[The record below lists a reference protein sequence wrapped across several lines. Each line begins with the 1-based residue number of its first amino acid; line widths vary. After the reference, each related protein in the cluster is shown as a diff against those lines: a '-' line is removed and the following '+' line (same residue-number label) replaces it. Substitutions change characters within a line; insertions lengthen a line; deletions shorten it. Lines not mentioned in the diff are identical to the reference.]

1 MFLQGIRNRE
11 NEMKPYPYYKVN
23 YYERF
28 CDLVEDLGER
38 YGDAPAVSWFT
49 RKQEEMG
56 VTYRQLREDVRNL
69 QEKLVDLGLAGKHIA
84 IVGENSYQW
93 ILACLAIN
101 YCGSVAVF
109 IDTEQS
115 DETIIQ
121 MLKKA
126 DTDVVFYSLP
136 YEDICRQ
143 YAGGEKSMFLLSGGK
158 GDVLNIDALIED
170 GKRIRACGGA
180 DKTKAREVSGED
192 VGIIVF
198 TSGTT
203 SMSKAVMHKQSAV
216 LTNASDTMAHIKNGP
231 VIFTSLPFYHTYGWT
246 CSVLDSLIVGA
257 HMYINGNLRTVFRD
271 LQLSKADTLYT
282 VPLMLEMIRNKFWLD
297 ADQHGKTE
305 EYKKQLA
312 RKKFLL
318 SMGIKRKTK
327 KMEEIREKCLHSVKL
342 VLCGGA
348 KPGVE
353 IMEEFSLMGVTVLQ
367 GYGIT
372 ECAPLVSANRN
383 NANRFESAG
392 LVAAHTEVKIED
404 GEILVRGK
412 NVMKGY
418 YKEPELTAQ
427 VMKDGWFCT
436 GDLGEFDK
444 DGFLYI
450 TGRKKNLIVFKSGKK
465 VSPEKLEEMIK
476 QIPLVQ
482 DVMVY
487 GAESGM
493 MADDVQVAASIYPD
507 KVKTEGMTN
516 YDILEALQREIDV
529 INDRLPMYQ
538 QIRLINIRE
547 QEFSKTAL
555 KKIKRHLS

>member
-1 MFLQGIRNRE
+1 
-11 NEMKPYPYYKVN
+11 MKSYPYYKVN

-38 YGDAPAVSWFT
+38 YGNAPAVSWFT
-49 RKQEEMG
+49 RKQEELG
-56 VTYRQLREDVRNL
+56 KTYKELREDVRNL

-93 ILACLAIN
+93 IVACLAIN
-101 YCGSVAVF
+101 YCGAVAVF

-115 DETIIQ
+115 DDTIIQ
-121 MLKKA
+121 MLKTA
-126 DTDVVFYSLP
+126 DTDAIFYSAP
-136 YEDICRQ
+136 YEDICTT
-143 YAGGEKSMFLLSGGK
+143 YAGDKKLMFLLNGSSGS
-158 GDVLNIDALIED
+158 VLNMDALIAD
-170 GKRIRACGGA
+170 GAEIRENGGA
-180 DKTKAREVSGED
+180 DPSKRKEVTGED
-192 VGIIVF
+192 VGVIVF

-203 SMSKAVMHKQSAV
+203 SMSKAVMHKQSAI

-246 CSVLDSLIVGA
+246 CSVMDSLIVGA

-282 VPLMLEMIRNKFWLD
+282 VPLMLEMIRNKFWLE
-297 ADQHGKTE
+297 AEQQGKTE

-318 SMGIKRKTK
+318 SMGIKKGNK
-327 KMEEIREKCLHSVKL
+327 KIEEIREKCLHSVKL

-348 KPGVE
+348 KPGLD
-353 IMEEFSLMGVTVLQ
+353 IMEEFQLMGVTVLQ

-383 NANRFESAG
+383 EANRFDSVG
-392 LVAAHTEVKIED
+392 LVAAHVEVKIEE

-418 YKEPELTAQ
+418 YKEPELTEQ

-476 QIPLVQ
+476 KIPLVQ

-487 GAESGM
+487 GAESGAS
-493 MADDVQVAASIYPD
+493 ADDVQVAASIYPD
-507 KVKTEGMTN
+507 QVRTEGMTN
-516 YDILEALQREIDV
+516 YEILEALQKEIDV
-529 INDRLPMYQ
+529 INDQLPMYQ
-538 QIRLINIRE
+538 QIRLIHIRE